1 VWNVDEPWE
10 ARLFA
15 LLDDLEQQAS
25 ATFAAERDQEVAER
39 ARAEYARVALA
50 ARLMASVECD
60 LTLTVEGVGPVA
72 GRLRRVADGWCLVAA
87 STGTWIVRLEAI
99 GLVRG
104 GAAAAVPPE
113 AWPAAARL
121 GIGSALRRLAGERC
135 RVHPRTGSPYEAR
148 LGRVGADFVEAFV
161 GTDPVP
167 ALVAFSGLAA
177 VQQRA

>member
-1 VWNVDEPWE
+1 VDEPWE

-15 LLDDLEQQAS
+15 FLDDLEQQAG

-50 ARLMASVECD
+50 GRLMASVERD
-60 LTLTVEGVGPVA
+60 VVLTVDSVGPVA
-72 GRLRRVADGWCLVAA
+72 GRLGKVADGWCLVDAP
-87 STGTWIVRLEAI
+87 TGSWIVRLDAI

-104 GAAAAVPPE
+104 GAATAVPPE
-113 AWPAAARL
+113 AWPATARL
-121 GIGSALRRLAGERC
+121 GLGSALRRLVGEPC
-135 RVHPRTGSPYEAR
+135 RLHPRSGGAYEAR
-148 LGRVGADFVEAFV
+148 LGRVGADFVEALV

-177 VQQRA
+177 VQQRG